1 MLPNPEETE
10 ADSGE
15 LRINVRN
22 LGEDIAGMVG
32 DIVV

>member
-22 LGEDIAGMVG
+22 LGKILLAWWETL
-32 DIVV
+32 